1 MEMTEKRELTPEEKE
16 AQAAWEAWNQQ
27 LQAIT
32 DPAQLKAMIAEREQK
47 VEEWKTQ
54 RTGMEGNLL
63 KLTRETLLA
72 KTRKKVQECEILR
85 AQAHEV
91 SQKMAAIRDQEVE
104 AGEEIQEIRERLAE
118 LQG

>member
-104 AGEEIQEIRERLAE
+104 AGEEIKEIQERLAE

>member
-1 MEMTEKRELTPEEKE
+1 MEHMEKTELTPEEQA
-16 AQAAWEAWNQQ
+16 AQAAWEAWNQK
-27 LQAIT
+27 LQSIQ
-32 DPAQLKAMIAEREQK
+32 DPQALKGMIAEREAK
-47 VEEWKTQ
+47 MEDWKSQ
-54 RTGMEGNLL
+54 RTAMEGTLL

-85 AQAHEV
+85 AQAHKV

-104 AGEEIQEIRERLAE
+104 AGEEIQEIQERLAE

>member
-1 MEMTEKRELTPEEKE
+1 MEMTEKRELTPEEKA
-16 AQAAWEAWNQQ
+16 AQAAWEAWNQK

-54 RTGMEGNLL
+54 RTGMEGTLL

-104 AGEEIQEIRERLAE
+104 AGEEIQEIQERLAE

>member
-1 MEMTEKRELTPEEKE
+1 MDMNEKIELTAEEKA
-16 AQAAWEAWNQQ
+16 AQAAWEAWNQK
-27 LQAIT
+27 LQSIS
-32 DPAQLKAMIAEREQK
+32 DPAELKAMIAEREAK
-47 VEEWKTQ
+47 MEAWKTE
-54 RTGMEGNLL
+54 RVAMEGSLL

-85 AQAHEV
+85 GQAHEV

-104 AGEEIQEIRERLAE
+104 AGEEIQEIQERLAE

>member
-1 MEMTEKRELTPEEKE
+1 MENMEKRELTPEEKA
-16 AQAAWEAWNQQ
+16 AQAAWEAWNQK

-32 DPAQLKAMIAEREQK
+32 DPAELTAMIAEREQK

>member
-54 RTGMEGNLL
+54 RTGMEGN
-63 KLTRETLLA
+63 T
-72 KTRKKVQECEILR
+72 
-85 AQAHEV
+85 
-91 SQKMAAIRDQEVE
+91 
-104 AGEEIQEIRERLAE
+104 
-118 LQG
+118 

>member
-1 MEMTEKRELTPEEKE
+1 MENMEKRELTPEEKA

>member
-1 MEMTEKRELTPEEKE
+1 MDMNEKMELTPEEKA
-16 AQAAWEAWNQQ
+16 AQAAWEAWNQK

-32 DPAQLKAMIAEREQK
+32 DPAELKAMIAEREAK
-47 VEEWKTQ
+47 MEAWKIE
-54 RTGMEGNLL
+54 RTAMEGSLL

-85 AQAHEV
+85 GQAHEV

-104 AGEEIQEIRERLAE
+104 AGEEIKEIQERLAE